1 MSILCLKVLI
11 LGDVLVATFDALNGR
26 NDCPILTHSRGK
38 LYNKNGSNGSK
49 MMVLGKGLLFLQAV
63 ASFGYNSC

>member
-11 LGDVLVATFDALNGR
+11 LGDFLVATFDALNGR

-49 MMVLGKGLLFLQAV
+49 MMVLGKVCYFFKQ
-63 ASFGYNSC
+63 

>member
-1 MSILCLKVLI
+1 MVI
-11 LGDVLVATFDALNGR
+11 LGDVLVATFNALNGR

-49 MMVLGKGLLFLQAV
+49 MMVLGKALLFLQAV